1 MSQSPSS
8 TLDIDRLVKLLSRL
22 EGDHDAEI
30 AAAARHAA
38 RLVRDAGLDWP
49 DLLVAEKARGWR
61 GWFILWQ
68 RYRAERRQRIM
79 GERVARHWQVLAEQR
94 ERELASRQAA
104 PLVLTPEVRPVTGHT
119 LIDRLLATPELDAAC
134 RARVEAIASW
144 FSRTR
149 QLTLAE
155 QTDLET
161 FARRFGMMA

>member
-1 MSQSPSS
+1 MPHADSPP
-8 TLDIDRLVKLLSRL
+8 LDVDRLVKLLARL
-22 EGDHDAEI
+22 EGENDAEI
-30 AAAARHAA
+30 VTAARHAA

-49 DLLVAEKARGWR
+49 DLVIAEKAQGWR
-61 GWFILWQ
+61 GWFALWR
-68 RYRAERRQRIM
+68 RYRQERRQRIM
-79 GERVARHWQVLAEQR
+79 GERVARHWQILAEQR
-94 ERELASRQAA
+94 ERDLAHRQA
-104 PLVLTPEVRPVTGHT
+104 PLVLRPEVRPITGHM
-119 LIDRLLATPELDAAC
+119 LIDRLLATPELDAAG